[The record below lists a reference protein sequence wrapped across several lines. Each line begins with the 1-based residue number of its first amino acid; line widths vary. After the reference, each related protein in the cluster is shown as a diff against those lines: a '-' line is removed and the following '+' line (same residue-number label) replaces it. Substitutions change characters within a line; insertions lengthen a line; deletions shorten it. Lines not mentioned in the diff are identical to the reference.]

1 MNATA
6 TETEIEKF
14 TVGKDRE
21 MDALMAE
28 FDVIGSLAHIKM
40 YNTIYKMSQNL
51 IFGNAE
57 FLSWLLPFSK
67 DIVIQDP
74 VEASPVN

>member
-1 MNATA
+1 MKLWTKGF
-6 TETEIEKF
+6 EVSKEIEKF

-40 YNTIYKMSQNL
+40 LSTINV
-51 IFGNAE
+51 G
-57 FLSWLLPFSK
+57 
-67 DIVIQDP
+67 
-74 VEASPVN
+74 ASN